1 MTFGSMAHHS
11 QNQQAEDSGSVGEKR
26 LTEKT
31 AFFCCVPHRVMATY
45 TLVT

>member
-11 QNQQAEDSGSVGEKR
+11 QNQQAEKR

-31 AFFCCVPHRVMATY
+31 AFFCCVPHRAMATY